1 MQQQQQMQFN
11 NGTDYSSIM
20 FYVFGGIFIT
30 LFTIGLIGIVIL
42 IIAIYFNT
50 NKIYNYLNIYDIYNP
65 YKLNYSFDKKVEKE
79 DIKLLD
85 KKEDIKLLD
94 KKEDIKL
101 LDKKEEIKLSD
112 KINTLNKA
120 DKDVNDIKELI
131 LKLNTER
138 LYYNQQDYTN
148 MNKDILEKFKKTVN
162 ELLEAKDKL
171 PLLEL
176 ILKNAK
182 ECIDK
187 K

>member
-65 YKLNYSFDKKVEKE
+65 YKLNYSFDKKVE
-79 DIKLLD
+79 
-85 KKEDIKLLD
+85 KEDIKLLD